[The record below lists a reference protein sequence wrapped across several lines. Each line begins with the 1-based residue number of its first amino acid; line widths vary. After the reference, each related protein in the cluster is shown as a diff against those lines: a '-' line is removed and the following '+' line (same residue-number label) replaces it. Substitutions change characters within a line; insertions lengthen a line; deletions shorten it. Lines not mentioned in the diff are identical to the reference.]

1 MRKVLTLVASVM
13 LAAGAALFAAPA
25 GAQSGDAS
33 VVVIHGVPDTPVDV
47 YVNGK
52 ATLTNFAPDTV
63 TDPLSLPAGD
73 YTIDVRAAGA
83 AATAAP
89 VITGKVTLPAGAN
102 ATLVAH
108 LDASGKP
115 VLTPFVNDPTAPPA
129 GQGCVIVRHTAA
141 APAVDV
147 YAGDQKVI
155 TALTNPKSSEQ
166 LNVPAGTISA
176 KVTAS
181 GSTDAAIGPADVPVT
196 DGMCTVVYAVGSLQ
210 DGNLHV
216 LTQTLDTGAMAMP
229 GGVNTGN
236 SGLAASD
243 SGPSTALLV
252 GIAAVALAAAGTAS
266 LTLARRR
273 G

>member
-1 MRKVLTLVASVM
+1 MRKVMILMASVL
-13 LAAGAALFAAPA
+13 LAGGAALFAAPA

-89 VITGKVTLPAGAN
+89 VISGKVTLPAGAN

-115 VLTPFVNDPTAPPA
+115 VLTPFVNDPPLRPPA
-129 GQGCVIVRHTAA
+129 GLRDRPAHGRRPGGRRVRRRPEGHHGAHQPEVVRAAERPGRHHLGQGHGLGLDQRRDRPRRCPGDRRH
-141 APAVDV
+141 VHRR
-147 YAGDQKVI
+147 
-155 TALTNPKSSEQ
+155 LRRRF
-166 LNVPAGTISA
+166 PAGRQ
-176 KVTAS
+176 
-181 GSTDAAIGPADVPVT
+181 PARPDP
-196 DGMCTVVYAVGSLQ
+196 DPRHRRHGHA
-210 DGNLHV
+210 
-216 LTQTLDTGAMAMP
+216 

-236 SGLAASD
+236 SGLAAED